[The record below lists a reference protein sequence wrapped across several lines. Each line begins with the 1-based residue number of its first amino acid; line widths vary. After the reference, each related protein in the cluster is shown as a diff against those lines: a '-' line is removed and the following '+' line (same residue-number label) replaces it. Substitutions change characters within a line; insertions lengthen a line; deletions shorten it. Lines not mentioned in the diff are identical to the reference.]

1 MTKFVRTPAA
11 AAAKPAPR
19 TKAKPAATEAE
30 TITPVEP
37 IDNAAEDQ
45 TIHSAYQQVRD
56 AFDTMWSKLRRPSW
70 MRQLI
75 NVTIGLVTYASVWYG
90 AMCLLDMLMAGVV
103 MYTGV
108 GFIAFLV
115 AFLGVLASLM
125 AAVKVGKLAYDLA
138 SEFDY
143 ARVKSRVVGWFTFE
157 RKPSAA

>member
-1 MTKFVRTPAA
+1 MTKFVRTAPAA
-11 AAAKPAPR
+11 AAKTASRA
-19 TKAKPAATEAE
+19 KAKAQPEV
-30 TITPVEP
+30 ITPVEP
-37 IDNAAEDQ
+37 IDNATEDQ

-75 NVTIGLVTYASVWYG
+75 NITIGLVTYASVWYG

-108 GFIAFLV
+108 GFVAFLI

-143 ARVKSRVVGWFTFE
+143 QNVRARVVGWFTFS
-157 RKPSAA
+157 KPAPAAR